1 MTDEELGGIAGQ
13 ESSEGLS
20 RDAMNIMTSLHA
32 SMVNYRLYPP
42 SSDIVV
48 SSVVKALEELRGAI
62 ERWGPI
68 TFSNVESKLLIND
81 FKPEDREQAKAN
93 VVSFLKDISLWDIRS
108 ITFTADVNED
118 EFRAFMEIF
127 SRKRTDKTIQ
137 EHLHTQLEEA
147 GVRGIMVDEKI
158 YVSLGKDQ
166 DPENLKAAGGGGG
179 LEEPV
184 DMLKDEIFVRYLTGR
199 IHLPEV
205 SGEDTNQ
212 ILSDPGKINRAF
224 HAVLDYAENAAEPG
238 VDVHKAGIIKD
249 TVDRMYTLLS
259 GIEDEALRNTL
270 DEEMVSILSTL
281 DPGVLVDVLTEDK
294 PEALKDPELRREV
307 VHNVEGENIPALT
320 DKVIEK
326 YQALIEGKDAMS
338 PEDFADISAV
348 MNELIDELYSESD
361 FTYHPVITEKLRESG
376 LLDYLM
382 GSHPDA
388 GTEIDVYGAITD
400 IRTSGSLRVLEGRS
414 DVQIALIVRKLL
426 QLHED
431 DKAYQIINVAS
442 RNMGGQEPEN
452 RLRAIRVLE
461 EIYDRLREAGLQASV
476 DDKIS
481 LVLECLEAEDDAT
494 NLEVCCRF
502 AGKIANDLFLE
513 REMDQF
519 YLVTSTLLRVLDADD
534 WRSPYARQAFTQL
547 HIRDVG
553 QPLVGLLFNEKEEN
567 RSFAARLV
575 LLMDQSMFLHT
586 LITLLKEDE
595 PRTVYPELARVVQEM
610 GKEVVAGLAQELDK
624 DNLEDVY
631 IRILTLLEMVG
642 GNEAVNAVKHLTSN
656 PIPPLRARA
665 FRTLAKIGEGDHA
678 LLPLYMEALNDS
690 EVEVRRAAVRGL
702 GSIYDERA
710 IDTLIGILHGKSPHG
725 KEDYRVEEA
734 ACLALTR
741 LGSEKGAA
749 AMLDLLK
756 KKMITVKRRP
766 IHPVVKATC
775 CYGLSQLGG
784 HESVALVRALVDDE
798 DPVVRNEATKAM
810 RVFRQRGLI

>member
-1 MTDEELGGIAGQ
+1 MTDEELGGAA
-13 ESSEGLS
+13 EPEASEGLA

-48 SSVVKALEELRGAI
+48 SSVVKALEEMRDAI
-62 ERWGPI
+62 GHWGPI
-68 TFSNVESKLLIND
+68 TFSDVEGKLLVND
-81 FKPEDREQAKAN
+81 FKPEDREQSKAN

-127 SRKRTDKTIQ
+127 SHKRADKAVPVS
-137 EHLHTQLEEA
+137 LHTQLEEV
-147 GVRGIMVDEKI
+147 GVRGVLVDEKI
-158 YVSLGKDQ
+158 YISLRKDQ
-166 DPENLKAAGGGGG
+166 DPDSMRAGGGGASD
-179 LEEPV
+179 EPV

-205 SGEDTNQ
+205 SGEDTTQ

-281 DPGVLVDVLTEDK
+281 DPGVLVDVLTADK

-307 VHNVEGENIPALT
+307 MHSVEGENIPALT

-326 YQALIEGKDAMS
+326 YQALIDERGSMP

-348 MNELIDELYSESD
+348 LNELIDELYSESD
-361 FTYHPVITEKLRESG
+361 FIYHPVITQKLRESG

-382 GSHPDA
+382 ENHPDA
-388 GTEIDVYGAITD
+388 GTEIDVYGVITD

-431 DKAYQIINVAS
+431 EKAHQIIDVAS
-442 RNMGGQEPEN
+442 RNMGGGQSEN
-452 RLRAIRVLE
+452 RLRAIRVME
-461 EIYDRLREAGLQASV
+461 EIYDRLCEVDLQAAI
-476 DDKIS
+476 DKKIP
-481 LVLECLEAEDDAT
+481 LVLSCLEAEDDAN

-519 YLVTSTLLRVLDADD
+519 YLVTSALLRILDADD
-534 WRSPYARQAFTQL
+534 WRSPYTRQAFTQL

-567 RSFAARLV
+567 RAFAARLV

-586 LITLLKEDE
+586 LITLLKEDQ
-595 PRTVYPELARVVQEM
+595 PRTIYPELARVVQES
-610 GKEVVAGLAQELDK
+610 GKEVVAGLADELDK

-631 IRILTLLEMVG
+631 ARILALLEMVG
-642 GNEAVNAVKHLTSN
+642 GNEAVNAVKHLTTN

-665 FRTLAKIGEGDHA
+665 FRALAKIGEGDHA
-678 LLPLYMEALNDS
+678 LLPVYMDALNDD
-690 EVEVRRAAVRGL
+690 EVEARRAAVRGL
-702 GSIYDERA
+702 GSIYDEHV
-710 IDTLIGILHGKSPHG
+710 IDTLVGILYGKSPHG

-741 LGSEKGAA
+741 LGSEKGVA

-756 KKMITVKRRP
+756 KKMITVKRRD

-775 CYGLSQLGG
+775 CYGLSQLAGL
-784 HESVALVRALVDDE
+784 ETVSVVRALVDDE

>member
-13 ESSEGLS
+13 EASEGLS

-48 SSVVKALEELRGAI
+48 SSVVKALEEMRDAI
-62 ERWGPI
+62 ERWGSI
-68 TFSNVESKLLIND
+68 TFSDVEGKLLVND
-81 FKPEDREQAKAN
+81 FKPQDREQAKPN
-93 VVSFLKDISLWDIRS
+93 VVSFLKDISLWNIRS
-108 ITFTADVNED
+108 ITFTADLNED
-118 EFRAFMEIF
+118 ELRAFMEIF
-127 SRKRTDKTIQ
+127 SRKLTDKTMQ
-137 EHLHTQLEEA
+137 ESLHAQLEEA
-147 GVRGIMVDEKI
+147 GVRGVMVDEKI
-158 YVSLGKDQ
+158 YISLRKDQ
-166 DPENLKAAGGGGG
+166 DPESLKAGSGGAASD
-179 LEEPV
+179 EPV

-205 SGEDTNQ
+205 SGEDTSQ

-294 PEALKDPELRREV
+294 PEALKDAELRREV
-307 VHNVEGENIPALT
+307 VHSVEGENIPALT

-326 YQALIEGKDAMS
+326 YQALIDGKDAMS

-348 MNELIDELYSESD
+348 LNELIDELYSESD
-361 FTYHPVITEKLRESG
+361 FTYHPVITEKLRGSG

-382 GSHPDA
+382 GNHPDA

-400 IRTSGSLRVLEGRS
+400 IRTSGSLRALEGRS
-414 DVQIALIVRKLL
+414 NVQIALIVRKLL

-431 DKAYQIINVAS
+431 DKAHQIIDVAS
-442 RNMGGQEPEN
+442 RNMGGEQPEN

-461 EIYDRLREAGLQASV
+461 EIYDRLREARLRAAI

-481 LVLECLEAEDDAT
+481 LVLECLEAEDDAA

-502 AGKIANDLFLE
+502 TGKIANDLFLE
-513 REMDQF
+513 RELGQF
-519 YLVTSTLLRVLDADD
+519 YLVTSALLRILDADD
-534 WRSPYARQAFTQL
+534 WRSPYAGQAFLQL

-553 QPLVGLLFNEKEEN
+553 QPLIGLLFDEKEEN
-567 RSFAARLV
+567 RAFAARLV
-575 LLMDQSMFLHT
+575 LLMDQSIFLHT
-586 LITLLKEDE
+586 LIDLLKEE
-595 PRTVYPELARVVQEM
+595 QPRPIHLELARVVKES
-610 GKEVVAGLAQELDK
+610 GKEVVAGLAEELDK

-631 IRILTLLEMVG
+631 IRILALLEMVG
-642 GNEAVNAVKHLTSN
+642 GNEAINAVKHLTLN
-656 PIPPLRARA
+656 PIPSLRARA
-665 FRTLAKIGEGDHA
+665 FRTLAKIGEGDHT
-678 LLPLYMEALNDS
+678 LLPLYLEALNDD
-690 EVEVRRAAVRGL
+690 EVDVRRAAVRGL

-710 IDTLIGILHGKSPHG
+710 IDTLVDILHGKSPHG

-749 AMLDLLK
+749 AMLDLIK

-766 IHPVVKATC
+766 IHPIVKATC

-784 HESVALVRALVDDE
+784 LESVAVVRALVDDE
-798 DPVVRNEATKAM
+798 DPVARNEATKAM